1 MVEKAIRTSARAL
14 PYQRV
19 SRTRSG
25 ISKLQPVPAVLGI
38 DERTGSH
45 PEQFFRM
52 RKRSVQQGR
61 SERSGGVW
69 GILLVGLQ
77 HVSNAANRL
86 NELLA
91 ATSIDL
97 VAQIVHV
104 DIDDVRKCV
113 KVLVPHML
121 GDHRSGEDAARVSHQ
136 IFEQRIFLESQVDPL
151 PSPNYFTGR
160 RIEDQ
165 IIDLEY
171 AKALGGS
178 SAKKGSNPRQQLID
192 GEWFGE
198 IVVGSGVES
207 LDPLVHL

>member
-52 RKRSVQQGR
+52 RKRSCQQGR

-77 HVSNAANRL
+77 YVSTAANRL

-91 ATSIDL
+91 ATSVDL

-104 DIDDVRKCV
+104 HIDDVRKCV
-113 KVLVPHML
+113 KILVPHML
-121 GDHRSGEDAARVSHQ
+121 GDHRSGEDAARVPHQ
-136 IFEQRIFLESQVDPL
+136 IFEQRIFLEGQVDPL
-151 PSPNYFTGR
+151 SSPGYFTGR
-160 RIEDQ
+160 RVEDE

-171 AKALGGS
+171 ARALSGS
-178 SAKKGSNPRQQLID
+178 SAEEGSNPRQQFID
-192 GEWFGE
+192 GERFGQV
-198 IVVGSGVES
+198 IVRS
-207 LDPLVHL
+207 